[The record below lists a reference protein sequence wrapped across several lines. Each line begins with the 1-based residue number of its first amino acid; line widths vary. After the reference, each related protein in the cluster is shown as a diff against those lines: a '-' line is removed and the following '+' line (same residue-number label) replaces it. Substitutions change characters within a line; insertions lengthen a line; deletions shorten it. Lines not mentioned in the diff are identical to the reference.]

1 MTRSKDRYSQFDKS
15 FLKDGTKIK
24 YQKGQIPPRVWEGFL
39 DLKGSDIKW
48 ETEDA
53 IFQLLLKS
61 LRPRIIVKDPN
72 V

>member
-48 ETEDA
+48 EIEGCNIPTLTEVIKA
-53 IFQLLLKS
+53 KGLS
-61 LRPRIIVKDPN
+61 S
-72 V
+72 